1 MANYQNLKLDKSM
14 YKAGTSFS
22 AQLERLDPTANYA
35 GTELGKLDAFQRQ
48 LKRFD
53 IKASGPK
60 SDQVAKFFATTDS
73 AALFPEYVG
82 RAVLSGAD
90 ENEALGKIV
99 AAKTVINSLD
109 YRTIGTTTGHDVSA
123 QVVDEGEDIPETV
136 IKLKDNLVK
145 LTKRGRMLVASYE
158 AVKFQRLDLF
168 TIILKQI
175 GAAIS
180 KAQLADAVDV
190 LINGDGGST
199 HPNNNAAAQITT
211 AQVGALSYD
220 DLLNLWSQFED
231 FRMNLLLVAP
241 DMMQKLLQL
250 NELRDPLAGLN
261 FQGTGTIGTPLGASV
276 IRSTAVPE
284 GTIVALDNRFAL
296 EMVTAGEILVDYDK
310 LIDCQLERAAVTSL
324 SGFAKLFPEACKVL
338 KLKAASGTEGTGGS
352 DS

>member
-1 MANYQNLKLDKSM
+1 MANYQNLKLEKSM
-14 YKAGTSFS
+14 YKAEGGFS
-22 AQLERLDPTANYA
+22 AQLEQLDPTANYA

-53 IKASGPK
+53 IKVSGPK

-90 ENEALGKIV
+90 ENEALSKIV

-109 YRTIGTTTGHDVSA
+109 YRTITTTTGHDVSA
-123 QVVDEGEDIPETV
+123 QVVAEGDEIPETV
-136 IKLKDNLVK
+136 IKLKDNLVQ
-145 LTKRGRMLVASYE
+145 LTKRGRLLVASYE

-168 TIILKQI
+168 TIILRQI

-199 HPNNNAAAQITT
+199 RPNGNAAAQITT
-211 AQVGALSYD
+211 AQAGVLGYS
-220 DLLNLWSQFED
+220 DLVNLWAQFED
-231 FRMNLLLVAP
+231 FRMNLLLVSP
-241 DMMQKLLQL
+241 DMMQQLLAL
-250 NELRDPLAGLN
+250 EELRQPLAGLN
-261 FQGTGTIGTPLGASV
+261 FQGTGTIGTPLGAQV
-276 IRSTAVPE
+276 IRSSAVPE

-324 SGFAKLFPEACKVL
+324 SGFAKLFPDACKVL
-338 KLKAASGTEGTGGS
+338 KLKAASTGTGS
-352 DS
+352 